1 MSLQAVYQQFL
12 SAPKE
17 SALASDASL
26 HYITTLVTLNGSS
39 AIIKHLNA
47 QTQDL
52 KKKEEKL
59 LDVVESADAI
69 AAEVHTTV
77 EFVIGGG
84 SYLPG
89 LDDNFLA
96 DRVVTFPII
105 HIVSFNPSGKIQ
117 QIRQSWDQGSLLK
130 LIDVIGKSGR
140 NWPIRDGMDQIK
152 LIASSVKSTGKS
164 DSKDGQETRSR
175 TNSTNVTR
183 DPHASLSLFQPREKT
198 NNESL
203 PAFVP
208 PRSSAK
214 PAPRNYHDL
223 FVGQESN
230 DNSPALATRSELSR
244 EPADSSSIAPK
255 GGAGKNYHASRLF
268 DLQDEDFASPDKK
281 SNPAKYEHFNL
292 GEVSEEHAEKR
303 PPLKEVKSGKHSSQ
317 WNFDDFNTPQRVVPT
332 KVLRKNE
339 VRHWGNSDD
348 EVTDSPVKIK
358 KVDKPRKDAE
368 THFEFED
375 DGTPDGPRLIGRPRG
390 AGTNDGSMGI
400 YKNNMFDDSDE
411 STAEPEHVKPTIAN
425 VKERSKDFNPQ
436 FAMTDDSPAGK
447 QGPQRISEDRA
458 KVIKNQGANW
468 DTYDQSPNQK
478 ENGSKSHSGVRSNS
492 SKGPLSENTNSSA
505 NSREIQ
511 NKGIT
516 IAGDGMGGRKGADR
530 LDNNSKGINIA
541 GDGMGGRKGAGRLDS
556 SSKGI
561 TVGGDG
567 MGGKKGAGRQ
577 WGFGDESDGEE
588 VGGANTGS
596 KYRTGKTASKAQQAT
611 GGDFWDF

>member
-1 MSLQAVYQQFL
+1 MALQAAYQQFL
-12 SAPKE
+12 AAPKE
-17 SALASDASL
+17 SALASNASL
-26 HYITTLVTLNGSS
+26 HYITTLVTLNGSA
-39 AIIKHLNA
+39 AIIKHLGI
-47 QTQDL
+47 QSHDL

-59 LDVVESADAI
+59 LDAVEAADAL
-69 AAEVHTTV
+69 AVEVHTTV
-77 EFVIGGG
+77 EFVTGGG

-105 HIVSFNPSGKIQ
+105 HMVSFNPDGKIQ

-152 LIASSVKSTGKS
+152 LIASSVKSAGKVGS
-164 DSKDGQETRSR
+164 GDGQETTRSR
-175 TNSTNVTR
+175 GNSTNVTG
-183 DPHASLSLFQPREKT
+183 DPHASLSLFQPRDK
-198 NNESL
+198 NYNDSL
-203 PAFVP
+203 PAVVA

-230 DNSPALATRSELSR
+230 DGSPAVATRPELSR
-244 EPADSSSIAPK
+244 EPTDSSSIAPK
-255 GGAGKNYHASRLF
+255 GGAGKNYHPSRLF
-268 DLQDEDFASPDKK
+268 DLPDEDVASPDKK
-281 SNPAKYEHFNL
+281 GNPAKYEHFNL
-292 GEVSEEHAEKR
+292 GEVSEDRAEKR
-303 PPLKEVKSGKHSSQ
+303 HPLKEVKSAKHSSQ
-317 WNFDDFNTPQRVVPT
+317 WNFDDFNTPQRIVPS
-332 KVLRKNE
+332 KVLRTND

-348 EVTDSPVKIK
+348 EVVDSPIKIK

-368 THFEFED
+368 THFEFQD

-390 AGTNDGSMGI
+390 AGTNNGMGI
-400 YKNNMFDDSDE
+400 YKNNMFDEEDE
-411 STAEPEHVKPTIAN
+411 STAGPEPVKPTLAN

-447 QGPQRISEDRA
+447 QGPQRIPEDRA
-458 KVIKNQGANW
+458 KVLKNMDANW
-468 DTYDQSPNQK
+468 AAYDQSPNQK
-478 ENGSKSHSGVRSNS
+478 ENGLKSPTGLRPNS
-492 SKGPLSENTNSSA
+492 SKGPLSENTNSSS
-505 NSREIQ
+505 NRVEQ
-511 NKGIT
+511 QHKGIT
-516 IAGDGMGGRKGADR
+516 
-530 LDNNSKGINIA
+530 IA

-588 VGGANTGS
+588 AGGTNIPS
-596 KYRTGKTASKAQQAT
+596 KYRTGKTQGKTQAT